1 MMAFITRTERQ
12 HQQLLQEIQR
22 LRREQYYLS
31 PEGKSELEGKLG
43 GSIWQAHLTHIHILG
58 TEKFC
63 AYCKELALGGV
74 ALG

>member
-31 PEGKSELEGKLG
+31 PEGKCELEGKLG
-43 GSIWQAHLTHIHILG
+43 GPIWQTHLTHIRMLG